1 MFDQYVITL
10 TLTISINTNCD
21 MISICITVQIEIF
34 SIKAKYENC
43 YQCYIQ
49 KGQNVD
55 KKNKKH
61 SHDIYVSGGYHHHK
75 H

>member
-1 MFDQYVITL
+1 
-10 TLTISINTNCD
+10 